1 MPKLWVGIREPCV
14 VDLIQHV
21 RKSGIILITEKEDF
35 PQFDEEKVQQ
45 ESKELGVYILW
56 KMRLMH
62 LLLNPCWFYPL
73 VDFIILDKFNEMVEQ
88 KCSLFLVSPK
98 VIQELVQLSSVR
110 VLILRHFKS
119 WGWVFFNKGEWCR
132 EYRNS
137 FVLFKFRSQLYFY
150 Y

>member
-1 MPKLWVGIREPCV
+1 MSWNTWTMCSRLNTACSKVRYNTYHWEERFPTIWWRESSTREQRIRGFIYCEKCV
-14 VDLIQHV
+14 WCICY
-21 RKSGIILITEKEDF
+21 ST
-35 PQFDEEKVQQ
+35 
-45 ESKELGVYILW
+45 
-56 KMRLMH
+56 
-62 LLLNPCWFYPL
+62 L
-73 VDFIILDKFNEMVEQ
+73 VDFIILDKFNEMMEQ

-98 VIQELVQLSSVR
+98 VFQELVQLSSVR

-132 EYRNS
+132 EHRNN